1 MDKAA
6 ESSEGVPA
14 RPEEASYE
22 SQDYLPPHSEVYFRW
37 LEQQPRSRSWDKWL
51 MMGLIGLSTGARSLN
66 NQLKTL
72 IFETRNYG
80 VFPSPAN

>member
-6 ESSEGVPA
+6 ESSEGVSA
-14 RPEEASYE
+14 RPEGTSYE

-72 IFETRNYG
+72 IFETRNYRII
-80 VFPSPAN
+80 PSPAY